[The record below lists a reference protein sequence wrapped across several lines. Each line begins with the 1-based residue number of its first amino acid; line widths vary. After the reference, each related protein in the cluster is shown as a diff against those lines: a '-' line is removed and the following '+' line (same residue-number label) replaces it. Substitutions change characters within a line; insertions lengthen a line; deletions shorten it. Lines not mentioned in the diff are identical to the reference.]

1 MKITL
6 VIQIILSLILII
18 LVTLQSK
25 ETSLGSGFS
34 SVTQSGLHTKRG
46 PEKMIYMATVAVAI
60 IFVIFSFLNIAIWK

>member
-1 MKITL
+1 MKLTL
-6 VIQIILSLILII
+6 IVQILLSLILIV

-46 PEKMIYMATVAVAI
+46 PEKMIYLTTIIVAI
-60 IFVIFSFLNIAIWK
+60 IFVVFSFLNIAIWK